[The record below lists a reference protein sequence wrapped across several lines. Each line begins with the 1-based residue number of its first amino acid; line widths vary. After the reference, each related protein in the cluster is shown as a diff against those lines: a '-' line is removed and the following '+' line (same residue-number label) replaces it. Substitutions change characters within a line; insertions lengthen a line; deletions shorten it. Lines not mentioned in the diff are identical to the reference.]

1 MYIHTKLSNVLPDVA
16 VLMIAF
22 DWLTIRVSKE
32 AAGLKGEQ
40 RVTFVVAE
48 EIVAAG
54 DNVEIALVAGKDRS
68 SAVAVA

>member
-1 MYIHTKLSNVLPDVA
+1 M
-16 VLMIAF
+16 
-22 DWLTIRVSKE
+22 SKE

>member
-1 MYIHTKLSNVLPDVA
+1 
-16 VLMIAF
+16 MIAF

-32 AAGLKGEQ
+32 AAGLRGEQ

-48 EIVAAG
+48 EIVVAG

>member
-1 MYIHTKLSNVLPDVA
+1 M
-16 VLMIAF
+16 
-22 DWLTIRVSKE
+22 SKE

-48 EIVAAG
+48 EIVVAG

-68 SAVAVA
+68 FAVAVA